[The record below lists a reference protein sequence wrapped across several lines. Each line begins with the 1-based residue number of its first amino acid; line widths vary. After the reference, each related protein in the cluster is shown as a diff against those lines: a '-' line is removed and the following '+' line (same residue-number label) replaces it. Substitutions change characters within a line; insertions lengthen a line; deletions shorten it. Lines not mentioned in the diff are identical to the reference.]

1 MNILT
6 PVSPDAPHPFLR
18 DPDGGATFGGST
30 EPQVRGVPFH
40 SGLTRSERIHHGY
53 ATAEDKAWLKD
64 QDGQHEAWKSS
75 PAGQAWLRAQPWF
88 NQK

>member
-88 NQK
+88 KG

>member
-6 PVSPDAPHPFLR
+6 PVSPDSPHPFLC
-18 DPDGGATFGGST
+18 DPDGGGRMGGST
-30 EPQVRGVPFH
+30 ELQVCGVPFH
-40 SGLTRSERIHHGY
+40 SGLTRSERIAAAYGTP
-53 ATAEDKAWLKD
+53 ADEAWARE
-64 QDGQHEAWKSS
+64 QQAAHEAWKSS